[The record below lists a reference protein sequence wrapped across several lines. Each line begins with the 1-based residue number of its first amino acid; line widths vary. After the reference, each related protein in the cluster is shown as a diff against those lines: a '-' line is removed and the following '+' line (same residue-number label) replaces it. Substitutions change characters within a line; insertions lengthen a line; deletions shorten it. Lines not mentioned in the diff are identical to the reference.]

1 MARAERWIRTK
12 GDEGLNL
19 PIGCLP
25 RRSLREIPGND
36 YLQHHI
42 DITTMRAEFKRDCK
56 PRPRPTEGQGF
67 FLIQAT
73 AIGCIFLHFRVA
85 KTYHLNVGLGTAK
98 PAEQRAGL
106 LSVSSRLIPST
117 HGSSGTTTT
126 QGCHHL
132 GQSGNSGLLLRAAME
147 AVTPCSV
154 APLSWWKTSAWH
166 RRRGSTLD

>member
-12 GDEGLNL
+12 GGKELNL

-73 AIGCIFLHFRVA
+73 VIGCIFLHFRVA

-106 LSVSSRLIPST
+106 LSQSHRGLSLPPTARLA
-117 HGSSGTTTT
+117 
-126 QGCHHL
+126 Q
-132 GQSGNSGLLLRAAME
+132 
-147 AVTPCSV
+147 
-154 APLSWWKTSAWH
+154 
-166 RRRGSTLD
+166 RRRKAATTLVNLGTRVYYCAPPWKPLLPVQWRLCRGGKPLHGIVGAGAP